1 MRLAI
6 RRIAESG
13 SDALAR
19 LITQEMGKT
28 LGEAQA
34 EVADNADMDEYISL
48 VKEANEPEVHG
59 GSVIVRHAHGV
70 VSICAPWNYPV
81 EEIVL
86 LSIPALIAGNAIVVK
101 PSEVVPLSGEFVVSA
116 IMGGLNDR
124 FPGLVSLL
132 QGDGDVGSYLVQHPD
147 VHMAAFT
154 GLTATGA
161 KILQVASASL
171 KRVVL
176 ECGGKDP
183 MVVMGDA
190 DLDAAAKDAVD
201 FSLANC
207 GQVCCAV
214 ERVYVAS
221 EVRWDASR
229 TGRRTRAATPPTTHS
244 SLYRSPTPSRRRSS
258 STRRRTRRSTDWRR
272 RTCPSTAGDRSDG
285 SRRSGRLSTRSSPRR
300 PPEKVLFEARCRRS
314 RKRTF
319 YPPTVL
325 GSATRCEGHHAG
337 GDPARRRAVDLRR
350 HRRHRRPPRQRLD
363 LRPHRLHLLGR
374 PRARRPRRRPNLGG
388 SGRHQ
393 HQPAERR
400 AIDPLALLRPQ
411 ALGLRIAL
419 GPRRLAPI
427 LDAEDADLYGEAGGD
442 RPARPG
448 AALVAVG
455 EGGEVV
461 GARGGDRPAE

>member
-1 MRLAI
+1 MATHRAAQIHQVQGVKSAVNNEGVSEIVDVNPATGEVIARVACSTRAQVDDAVAAAKAIQPSWAALELAERAELVRLAI

-154 GLTATGA
+154 GSTATGA
-161 KILQVASASL
+161 KILQAASASL

-221 EVRWDASR
+221 EVL
-229 TGRRTRAATPPTTHS
+229 RAIMAQS
-244 SLYRSPTPSRRRSS
+244 WRNSPQF
-258 STRRRTRRSTDWRR
+258 
-272 RTCPSTAGDRSDG
+272 C
-285 SRRSGRLSTRSSPRR
+285 
-300 PPEKVLFEARCRRS
+300 
-314 RKRTF
+314 
-319 YPPTVL
+319 TVL
-325 GSATRCEGHHAG
+325 
-337 GDPARRRAVDLRR
+337 
-350 HRRHRRPPRQRLD
+350 
-363 LRPHRLHLLGR
+363 
-374 PRARRPRRRPNLGG
+374 
-388 SGRHQ
+388 
-393 HQPAERR
+393 
-400 AIDPLALLRPQ
+400 
-411 ALGLRIAL
+411 
-419 GPRRLAPI
+419 
-427 LDAEDADLYGEAGGD
+427 
-442 RPARPG
+442 
-448 AALVAVG
+448 
-455 EGGEVV
+455 
-461 GARGGDRPAE
+461 

>member
-101 PSEVVPLSGEFVVSA
+101 PSEVVPLSGEFVVAA

-154 GLTATGA
+154 GSTATGA
-161 KILQVASASL
+161 KILQAASASL

-221 EVRWDASR
+221 EVL
-229 TGRRTRAATPPTTHS
+229 RAIMAQS
-244 SLYRSPTPSRRRSS
+244 WRNSPQF
-258 STRRRTRRSTDWRR
+258 
-272 RTCPSTAGDRSDG
+272 C
-285 SRRSGRLSTRSSPRR
+285 
-300 PPEKVLFEARCRRS
+300 
-314 RKRTF
+314 
-319 YPPTVL
+319 TVL
-325 GSATRCEGHHAG
+325 
-337 GDPARRRAVDLRR
+337 
-350 HRRHRRPPRQRLD
+350 
-363 LRPHRLHLLGR
+363 
-374 PRARRPRRRPNLGG
+374 
-388 SGRHQ
+388 
-393 HQPAERR
+393 
-400 AIDPLALLRPQ
+400 
-411 ALGLRIAL
+411 
-419 GPRRLAPI
+419 
-427 LDAEDADLYGEAGGD
+427 
-442 RPARPG
+442 
-448 AALVAVG
+448 
-455 EGGEVV
+455 
-461 GARGGDRPAE
+461 